1 MWGLSSSWLDLH
13 RTGVELEEEVCRGFL
28 ILKHIASR
36 VDHDKQIL
44 FVIPGPG
51 FGEGSVL

>member
-1 MWGLSSSWLDLH
+1 MDLH
-13 RTGVELEEEVCRGFL
+13 RTGVELEEGVCRGFL